1 MKTLIKILF
10 LILTIPLKVIGF
22 ISGIIFLSLLV
33 GWETC
38 EDFIDE
44 IEKRH
49 NYGLFKQCRKLR
61 LQHM

>member
-1 MKTLIKILF
+1 MKTLIKILL

-44 IEKRH
+44 IEK
-49 NYGLFKQCRKLR
+49 KA
-61 LQHM
+61 